1 MFGQTWSHRT
11 IRKYVVLFG
20 TLFNNLYITRED
32 ASGATIQTLKIPL
45 SYGPKEKFLSRINM
59 DSRLDRPIA
68 TTLPRMSFEMVTM
81 NYASERKLNTV
92 NKNHKVYDGGQITY
106 QYSPVPYDFTFQ
118 LAVMVKNAE
127 DGTRIIEQILPYF
140 TPEWTATVNLAPDVD
155 GKYDIPIVFN
165 DISTED
171 TYEGDYETRRALIHT
186 LTFTIKGYLFG
197 PSRRSKVIKDIDVN
211 IKVPKLGNATIPNT
225 AISNT
230 VAIQVNPGQYANG
243 AAASWYG
250 DANANTRPT
259 VVDIAEVSQ
268 DENYGFL
275 IDFTEDI

>member
-59 DSRLDRPIA
+59 DSQLDRPIA